1 MKENEN
7 EEQLKENK
15 EQEPKIQII
24 EDNNIQSGDN
34 NHLESLDTLINPDS
48 GPYLKTV
55 RTLLTEEPKYKEGYD
70 DKIILQVEEKESST
84 PRIIFNIKNNVLVFC
99 LLYSSFMNYNFLY
112 FPYIILGF
120 ALSACLYKKKKMK
133 FTNLLL
139 KLNKMTK

>member
-99 LLYSSFMNYNFLY
+99 LLYSSFMNYNLFIFLY
-112 FPYIILGF
+112 GKNRKRTNEKF
-120 ALSACLYKKKKMK
+120 A
-133 FTNLLL
+133 
-139 KLNKMTK
+139 TKCIG

>member
-55 RTLLTEEPKYKEGYD
+55 RTLLTEEPFE
-70 DKIILQVEEKESST
+70 
-84 PRIIFNIKNNVLVFC
+84 RIKQNSIK
-99 LLYSSFMNYNFLY
+99 
-112 FPYIILGF
+112 
-120 ALSACLYKKKKMK
+120 
-133 FTNLLL
+133 
-139 KLNKMTK
+139 